1 MQKLCLLIALMALTL
16 ACGCDKENK
25 TRIQNID
32 AVTQKLIAQQQEQA
46 RQLAE
51 VRAQLST
58 LPVQMDKTQF
68 DYFLK
73 GQEKALFYQTNL
85 LFLLLTVDKNIQ
97 SQFQLAAEARE
108 AASRQTYLFHTNEMD
123 VTVNCLSQL
132 IAAVAG
138 QETNIIETVNSEV
151 QRSQAN
157 LSRDLAKQLQQLAA
171 DKSEAARLKAI
182 EADLKQIQRDLA
194 GLKSQLAGTN
204 PAPQLPGT
212 PGRR

>member
-1 MQKLCLLIALMALTL
+1 MKFIRLLIALVTIAL

-25 TRIQNID
+25 ARIQNID

-97 SQFQLAAEARE
+97 SQFQLVNEARE
-108 AASRQTYLFHTNEMD
+108 AASRQAFMFHTNEMD
-123 VTVNCLSQL
+123 VTVNCISQL
-132 IAAVAG
+132 ITAVAS
-138 QETNIIETVNSEV
+138 QEKNIIESLSNEV

-171 DKSEAARLKAI
+171 DKSEATRLKAI
-182 EADLKQIQRDLA
+182 EADLTRIQRDLA
-194 GLKSQLAGTN
+194 SLALQFAGTN
-204 PAPQLPGT
+204 PAPQLPGS